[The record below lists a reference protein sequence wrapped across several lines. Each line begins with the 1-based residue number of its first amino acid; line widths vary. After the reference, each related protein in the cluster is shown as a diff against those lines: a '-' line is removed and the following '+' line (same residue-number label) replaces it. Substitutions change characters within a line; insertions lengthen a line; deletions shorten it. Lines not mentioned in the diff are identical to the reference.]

1 MGRSGIAHPCLAQAL
16 LPGPTSHVQERPV
29 ENTAAW
35 FHLGTKSMHMRAKSL
50 QLCLTQCNPIDFSL
64 PGSSVH
70 GDSPGKNTRVGCHA
84 FPQGLFL
91 SQELNLQLLRLLH
104 WPAGSL
110 PPVPPEKPPPK
121 AML

>member
-1 MGRSGIAHPCLAQAL
+1 M
-16 LPGPTSHVQERPV
+16 

-35 FHLGTKSMHMRAKSL
+35 FHLGTKSMYMRAKSL

-104 WPAGSL
+104 WQAGFL
-110 PPVPPEKPPPK
+110 P
-121 AML
+121 L